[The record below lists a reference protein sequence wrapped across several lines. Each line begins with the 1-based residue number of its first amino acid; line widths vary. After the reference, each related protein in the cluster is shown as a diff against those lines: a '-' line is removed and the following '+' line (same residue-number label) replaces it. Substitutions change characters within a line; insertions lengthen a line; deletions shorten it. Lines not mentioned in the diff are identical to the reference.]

1 MKVTQ
6 EVSTKFCSLYAGWG
20 GLNFTDSNG
29 NKIVIDCTDDQFL
42 EIERL
47 IIRKCDGIREER
59 REKVEEEASE

>member
-6 EVSTKFCSLYAGWG
+6 EVSAKFNSVWIGWS
-20 GLNFTDSNG
+20 GLNFTDANG

-59 REKVEEEASE
+59 REKAEEEASE

>member
-1 MKVTQ
+1 MKVTE

-59 REKVEEEASE
+59 REKAEEEASE

>member
-6 EVSTKFCSLYAGWG
+6 EVSAKFNSVWIGWS
-20 GLNFTDSNG
+20 GLNFTDANG

-47 IIRKCDGIREER
+47 LIRKCDGIREER
-59 REKVEEEASE
+59 REKSEEEASE